1 MSNITAV
8 SSVNANSL
16 EPEKAAKVKKV
27 ILIAISVLMAL
38 GMIISYSIGA
48 PWLLIVGFFFLTL
61 SPLFPLGKSV
71 DDQRARI
78 LE

>member
-1 MSNITAV
+1 MSAV
-8 SSVNANSL
+8 TNVESVKPNLESVKPAN
-16 EPEKAAKVKKV
+16 VKKA

-38 GMIISYSIGA
+38 GMIISYAIGA
-48 PWLLIVGFFFLTL
+48 PWLIMVGFFFLAL